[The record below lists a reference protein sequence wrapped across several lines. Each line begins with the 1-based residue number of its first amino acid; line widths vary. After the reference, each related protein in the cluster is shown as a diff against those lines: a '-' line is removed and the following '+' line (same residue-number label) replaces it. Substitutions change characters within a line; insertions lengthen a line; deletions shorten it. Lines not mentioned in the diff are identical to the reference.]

1 MCIRDSA
8 YTVPYDLSE
17 AEAQLYE
24 VVTQYVREEMN
35 RADRLRTEGQGRRGN
50 TVGFALTVLQRRLAS
65 SPEAILRSLERR
77 KARLERRRRE
87 LSMQGVSEGT
97 VQQRLDEL
105 LGRTLDDIDID
116 ADDDLEELTA
126 AEREEVEED
135 IVDAAT
141 AARTLAELDKEIDA
155 LGDLVTIATR
165 VRHLGTDRK
174 WSELRDI
181 LDRHELTHDAEGNLR
196 CV

>member
-1 MCIRDSA
+1 MRRMVKEELMTMEGKPLFPDRFA
-8 YTVPYDLSE
+8 TVPYDLSE

-87 LSMQGVSEGT
+87 ALHAGVSGAPSSSGSMSCSGGPWT
-97 VQQRLDEL
+97 TSTST
-105 LGRTLDDIDID
+105 RT
-116 ADDDLEELTA
+116 
-126 AEREEVEED
+126 
-135 IVDAAT
+135 
-141 AARTLAELDKEIDA
+141 
-155 LGDLVTIATR
+155 TIWR
-165 VRHLGTDRK
+165 
-174 WSELRDI
+174 S
-181 LDRHELTHDAEGNLR
+181 
-196 CV
+196 